1 MASPPALPAV
11 DNTQGALFVGV
22 VLSTG
27 LWGASCIQLYYYT
40 ERFPN
45 DALHL
50 KALVLLTWALDTAH
64 QALITHT
71 SYTYLVSHYAQP
83 AYLDHVVKSLWAMV
97 LLSGLTCVVVQLFL
111 VWRIWRCECLSASL
125 SLLPLCC
132 LSSRKRL
139 HLLAQRAVLWL
150 RYNVKTSGY
159 FFVAVHLSLIT
170 FHLERFCLSSFPSF
184 LFLIV
189 EDQPLPCL
197 PSCDKLLCIHYF
209 LPLSSTLVFDN
220 SISGP
225 PLFIPFNPFS
235 LCIWF
240 PRQSEPVNQNCNV
253 SVWRLRLP
261 FPFLFSFLL
270 VCETLQY
277 TPLSSVLHTSIC
289 TRRSYLLLLIPTSFV
304 SLSDSSHAELP
315 THIVSYVLPFFSL
328 RDVIFALSF
337 STARNNLN
345 ADASSALQP
354 VPHRRSEPAQHLHR
368 RSPPLARLWRVRH
381 RPRSVPLFSYLE
393 RPLTLRTAYFIKSAS
408 ITSLTVLPALDN
420 LSRAVNA
427 MGAASDL
434 AIALTLVALLHRART
449 GFRRSETII
458 NRLILFSINTGLLTS
473 MCAVLSLV
481 TITVFPSTFIYMTF
495 FVCVSRLYTNTLYAT
510 LNARRSNA
518 RGEAED
524 SDADAE
530 EEEAAGGWGN
540 YEAEGAGGKTTG
552 RGKRQRPTPST
563 ISMCRFDTSRAGEVT
578 TLDMELGL
586 GGRRG
591 LKIMVDTETMRVDDA
606 DLEYDCHHGHQEKE
620 TETEKAPQ
628 SSISE
633 SASTLD
639 EGERALD
646 GVPRIGK
653 AFDA

>member
-1 MASPPALPAV
+1 M
-11 DNTQGALFVGV
+11 
-22 VLSTG
+22 
-27 LWGASCIQLYYYT
+27 
-40 ERFPN
+40 
-45 DALHL
+45 
-50 KALVLLTWALDTAH
+50 
-64 QALITHT
+64 
-71 SYTYLVSHYAQP
+71 
-83 AYLDHVVKSLWAMV
+83 
-97 LLSGLTCVVVQLFL
+97 
-111 VWRIWRCECLSASL
+111 
-125 SLLPLCC
+125 
-132 LSSRKRL
+132 
-139 HLLAQRAVLWL
+139 
-150 RYNVKTSGY
+150 
-159 FFVAVHLSLIT
+159 
-170 FHLERFCLSSFPSF
+170 
-184 LFLIV
+184 
-189 EDQPLPCL
+189 
-197 PSCDKLLCIHYF
+197 
-209 LPLSSTLVFDN
+209 
-220 SISGP
+220 
-225 PLFIPFNPFS
+225 
-235 LCIWF
+235 
-240 PRQSEPVNQNCNV
+240 
-253 SVWRLRLP
+253 
-261 FPFLFSFLL
+261 
-270 VCETLQY
+270 
-277 TPLSSVLHTSIC
+277 
-289 TRRSYLLLLIPTSFV
+289 
-304 SLSDSSHAELP
+304 
-315 THIVSYVLPFFSL
+315 
-328 RDVIFALSF
+328 
-337 STARNNLN
+337 
-345 ADASSALQP
+345 
-354 VPHRRSEPAQHLHR
+354 
-368 RSPPLARLWRVRH
+368 
-381 RPRSVPLFSYLE
+381 
-393 RPLTLRTAYFIKSAS
+393 RTAYFIKSAS

-552 RGKRQRPTPST
+552 GGRRRRQRPTPST

-578 TLDMELGL
+578 TLDMELGLGL

-620 TETEKAPQ
+620 TETEKASGPQ

>member
-1 MASPPALPAV
+1 M
-11 DNTQGALFVGV
+11 
-22 VLSTG
+22 
-27 LWGASCIQLYYYT
+27 
-40 ERFPN
+40 
-45 DALHL
+45 
-50 KALVLLTWALDTAH
+50 
-64 QALITHT
+64 
-71 SYTYLVSHYAQP
+71 
-83 AYLDHVVKSLWAMV
+83 
-97 LLSGLTCVVVQLFL
+97 
-111 VWRIWRCECLSASL
+111 
-125 SLLPLCC
+125 
-132 LSSRKRL
+132 
-139 HLLAQRAVLWL
+139 
-150 RYNVKTSGY
+150 
-159 FFVAVHLSLIT
+159 
-170 FHLERFCLSSFPSF
+170 
-184 LFLIV
+184 
-189 EDQPLPCL
+189 
-197 PSCDKLLCIHYF
+197 
-209 LPLSSTLVFDN
+209 
-220 SISGP
+220 
-225 PLFIPFNPFS
+225 
-235 LCIWF
+235 
-240 PRQSEPVNQNCNV
+240 
-253 SVWRLRLP
+253 
-261 FPFLFSFLL
+261 
-270 VCETLQY
+270 
-277 TPLSSVLHTSIC
+277 
-289 TRRSYLLLLIPTSFV
+289 
-304 SLSDSSHAELP
+304 
-315 THIVSYVLPFFSL
+315 
-328 RDVIFALSF
+328 
-337 STARNNLN
+337 
-345 ADASSALQP
+345 
-354 VPHRRSEPAQHLHR
+354 
-368 RSPPLARLWRVRH
+368 
-381 RPRSVPLFSYLE
+381 
-393 RPLTLRTAYFIKSAS
+393 
-408 ITSLTVLPALDN
+408 LPALDN

-530 EEEAAGGWGN
+530 EEEAGGWGN
-540 YEAEGAGGKTTG
+540 YEAEGGKTTG
-552 RGKRQRPTPST
+552 GGRRRRQRPTPST

-606 DLEYDCHHGHQEKE
+606 DLEYDCAGGSAEKE
-620 TETEKAPQ
+620 KEKAPQ

>member
-1 MASPPALPAV
+1 M
-11 DNTQGALFVGV
+11 
-22 VLSTG
+22 
-27 LWGASCIQLYYYT
+27 
-40 ERFPN
+40 
-45 DALHL
+45 
-50 KALVLLTWALDTAH
+50 
-64 QALITHT
+64 
-71 SYTYLVSHYAQP
+71 
-83 AYLDHVVKSLWAMV
+83 
-97 LLSGLTCVVVQLFL
+97 
-111 VWRIWRCECLSASL
+111 
-125 SLLPLCC
+125 
-132 LSSRKRL
+132 
-139 HLLAQRAVLWL
+139 
-150 RYNVKTSGY
+150 
-159 FFVAVHLSLIT
+159 
-170 FHLERFCLSSFPSF
+170 
-184 LFLIV
+184 
-189 EDQPLPCL
+189 
-197 PSCDKLLCIHYF
+197 
-209 LPLSSTLVFDN
+209 
-220 SISGP
+220 
-225 PLFIPFNPFS
+225 
-235 LCIWF
+235 
-240 PRQSEPVNQNCNV
+240 
-253 SVWRLRLP
+253 
-261 FPFLFSFLL
+261 
-270 VCETLQY
+270 
-277 TPLSSVLHTSIC
+277 
-289 TRRSYLLLLIPTSFV
+289 
-304 SLSDSSHAELP
+304 
-315 THIVSYVLPFFSL
+315 
-328 RDVIFALSF
+328 
-337 STARNNLN
+337 
-345 ADASSALQP
+345 
-354 VPHRRSEPAQHLHR
+354 
-368 RSPPLARLWRVRH
+368 
-381 RPRSVPLFSYLE
+381 
-393 RPLTLRTAYFIKSAS
+393 
-408 ITSLTVLPALDN
+408 LPALDN

-530 EEEAAGGWGN
+530 EEEAGGWGN
-540 YEAEGAGGKTTG
+540 YEAEGGKTTG
-552 RGKRQRPTPST
+552 GGRRPRQRPTPST

-606 DLEYDCHHGHQEKE
+606 DLEYDYACGRNGQEKE

-639 EGERALD
+639 EGALD